1 MRTQANPERKAGWV
15 LLSAAA
21 ALWLALAS
29 PEPVR
34 DLPATTHRFL
44 CYFSGLKQSGRQLSL
59 WDRLAISL
67 VLAGQ
72 EDGAPAGSRRRPA
85 S

>member
-1 MRTQANPERKAGWV
+1 M

-21 ALWLALAS
+21 ALWLALAA
-29 PEPVR
+29 PQPVR
-34 DLPATTHRFL
+34 ELPSTTHRFV
-44 CYFSGLKQSGRQLSL
+44 CYFAEVNRAGRNLSL

-67 VLAGQ
+67 VLAGS
-72 EDGAPAGSRRRPA
+72 EPATKRSSDSPA

>member
-1 MRTQANPERKAGWV
+1 MRTPDKPDRKAGWS

-21 ALWLALAS
+21 ALWLALAA
-29 PEPVR
+29 PPPVR
-34 DLPATTHRFL
+34 ELPSTTHRFV
-44 CYFSGLKQSGRQLSL
+44 CYLAELNRAGRNLSL

-67 VLAGQ
+67 VLAGN
-72 EDGAPAGSRRRPA
+72 GPAAKRCCDSPA

>member
-1 MRTQANPERKAGWV
+1 VRTQPKPDHRTGWA

-21 ALWLALAS
+21 ALWLTLAP

-34 DLPATTHRFL
+34 ELPTTTHRFL
-44 CYFSGLKQSGRQLSL
+44 CYFSGLQKSGQPLSL

-72 EDGAPAGSRRRPA
+72 EAGRPRSGSREPA